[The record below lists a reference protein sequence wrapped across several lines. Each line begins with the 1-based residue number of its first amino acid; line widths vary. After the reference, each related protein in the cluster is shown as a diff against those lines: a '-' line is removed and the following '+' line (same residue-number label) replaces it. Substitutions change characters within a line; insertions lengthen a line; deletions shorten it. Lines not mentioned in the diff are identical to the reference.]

1 MVRLA
6 TIMLVVAA
14 VGQTAF
20 ADLDQSYNATPD
32 AAAQVGFTGGT
43 IPVSWAQTFT
53 VGITGQLTGVDILV
67 QKSAPTMPLLFD
79 LRTTIAGV
87 PTLADA
93 GGNILASI
101 SIPGASV
108 PSPAAYLP
116 LDVTGAGIFVSAGD
130 VLAIVLRSNGAI
142 SEYGWLGTRADGYA
156 GGQAWLRLTGGWGTN
171 VTIHELDF
179 NTYVTPAG
187 TGDQTIPEPAS
198 LLLLAAGLGVV
209 AWRRR
214 R

>member
-20 ADLDQSYNATPD
+20 ADLDQSYNAAPD
-32 AAAQVGFTGGT
+32 AAGQVGFTGGT

-79 LRTTIAGV
+79 LRTTVAGV
-87 PTLADA
+87 PTLPDSGA
-93 GGNILASI
+93 NILASL

-108 PSPAAYLP
+108 PSPAAYLA
-116 LDVTGAGIFVSAGD
+116 LDLTGASVFVSTGD
-130 VLAIVLRSNGAI
+130 VLAIVLRSSGVI
-142 SEYGWLGTRADGYA
+142 TEYAWLGTKADGYA

-179 NTYVTPAG
+179 NTYVTPSA
-187 TGDQTIPEPAS
+187 DQTIPEPTA